1 MALVDSD
8 RAIGAV
14 TRLLRERLLAAL
26 QSLSAP
32 QVPIADVTIGRPEPA
47 PGAPAQRR
55 LNLFLYG
62 VEFDGALK
70 NVSLDEG
77 QLPPLWLVLRYLL
90 TAFDQSGQSE
100 SIEAYEILGE
110 GARVLQELNFFS
122 LAGLPALTVV
132 PLSENPDHLKLTF
145 DEASSDLLSKLMS
158 GAEEHYR
165 CSLAFQVRPV
175 MIAPGKPP
183 SYSLLVGV
191 DYTNGTVPGL
201 DAVHVPVLPWMGPT
215 ISKVEPEEFETGA
228 VVAIEG
234 TDLHLS
240 NLVVLLDRA
249 QLGVTS
255 QRSERLTFEVNSSLE
270 AGDVLSAGSLTLQV
284 AWEISTSRRRRSNP
298 LIAGLLPRLDS
309 AVVNPVDIVRVVPA
323 NPNSP
328 VRAIMRLNG
337 VLLGREEDDVYAALF
352 SDTGVVQMFDAFL
365 HPTTD
370 QTVLVLDM
378 PVAKAVPQGDYRV
391 ILRVNGRQAR
401 NSPTVH
407 LVAP

>member
-26 QSLSAP
+26 QGLSAP
-32 QVPIADVTIGRPEPA
+32 QVPIVDVTVGRPEPA
-47 PGAPAQRR
+47 QGAPAQRR
-55 LNLFLYG
+55 VNLFLYA
-62 VEFDGALK
+62 VDFDGALK
-70 NVSLDEG
+70 NVSLDDG
-77 QLPPLWLVLRYLL
+77 QPSPLWLVLKYLL
-90 TAFDQSGQSE
+90 TAFDQAGRSE

-110 GARVLQELNFFS
+110 AARVLQELNFFS
-122 LAGLPALTVV
+122 LDGLPALTVA
-132 PLSENPDHLKLTF
+132 PLSENPDRLKLTF
-145 DEASSDLLSKLMS
+145 DDASTDLLSKLMS

-175 MIAPGKPP
+175 MIAPGQPA

-191 DYTNGTVPGL
+191 DYANSTVPGL
-201 DAVHVPVLPWMGPT
+201 DAVHVPVLPSMGPT
-215 ISKVEPEEFETGA
+215 IDKVDPEEFETGA
-228 VVAIEG
+228 SVAVEG
-234 TDLHLS
+234 TDLLLP

-249 QLGVTS
+249 LLAVTS
-255 QRSERLTFEVNSSLE
+255 QRTDRLTFDVSTSLE
-270 AGDVLSAGSLTLQV
+270 GGDVLSAGSLPLEV
-284 AWEISTSRRRRSNP
+284 AQEVGTGRRRRSNP

-309 AVVNPVDIVRVVPA
+309 AVVIPADVVRIVPA
-323 NPNSP
+323 DPASP
-328 VRAIMRLNG
+328 VTARITLTG

-352 SDTGVVQMFDAFL
+352 ADAGVVQMFDAFGR
-365 HPTTD
+365 PTTD
-370 QTVLVLDM
+370 QTVLVLDT

-401 NSPTVH
+401 NSPSVH